1 MRRCIGCG
9 RRAPQRE
16 LVRFVAAGEYSAQQL
31 VRDPAYRA
39 HGRGAYVCPD
49 TACFEKARARRAFHR
64 ALRRQGT
71 ELMIDPGL
79 AASLAA

>member
-1 MRRCIGCG
+1 
-9 RRAPQRE
+9 
-16 LVRFVAAGEYSAQQL
+16 LLRFVAAGEYSPCVL

-39 HGRGAYVCPD
+39 PGRGAYVCPG
-49 TACFEKARARRAFHR
+49 TACFELAQTRRAFHR

-71 ELMIDPGL
+71 ELLIEPGL